1 MPRDVIAAPGG
12 EAPATAGQR
21 SGGQDARSGA
31 GTVADIDLDLLPDPV
46 VRIDGGNVVVAANRA
61 ATELAGG
68 AELVGR
74 RLAEVLDP
82 RDKDG
87 QSLLGDCWPRAASL
101 RSVTAL
107 PEHRVTIAGLDGTR
121 LPARLTA
128 RYERDADGR
137 IGGAVVA
144 IRAERR
150 SDREPSGAEVVS
162 TVSHELRSPLTSV
175 KGYTSLLLNRWDR
188 ISDEQKQMMLQQVHH
203 DADRVTRLI
212 TELLDISRLETGRLV
227 LRRQLVDL
235 SDLASTVIDKLQVQY
250 PDLDCTC
257 TFPDDFPRVYA
268 DPDKVEQVL
277 TNLVE
282 NGAKYASPVG
292 MRVEGAIR
300 DGEVAVAVHDAGE
313 GIPAADLPRVFRK
326 FFRRDMG
333 KPTGTGLGL
342 WISRGLVEAHGGRL
356 TATSE
361 EGKGSTFCFTLPLVD
376 VDALLNGS

>member
-1 MPRDVIAAPGG
+1 MA
-12 EAPATAGQR
+12 
-21 SGGQDARSGA
+21 DA
-31 GTVADIDLDLLPDPV
+31 IDLDLLPDPV
-46 VRIDGGNVVVAANRA
+46 VRIDAGNVVVAANRA
-61 ATELAGG
+61 ARDLTGG
-68 AELVGR
+68 ADLVGR
-74 RLAEVLDP
+74 QLAEVLDP
-82 RDKDG
+82 RDSDG

-107 PEHRVTIAGLDGTR
+107 PEHRVTIAGVDGTR
-121 LPARLTA
+121 LGARLTA
-128 RYERDADGR
+128 RYERDGDGR
-137 IGGAVVA
+137 IEGAVVA

-150 SDREPSGAEVVS
+150 ADREPSGAEVVS

-175 KGYTSLLLNRWDR
+175 KGYTSLLLNRWER
-188 ISDEQKQMMLQQVHH
+188 ITDEQKQMMLQQVHH

-235 SDLASTVIDKLQVQY
+235 PQLAATVVEKLQVQY
-250 PDLDCTC
+250 PDLDCTRA
-257 TFPDDFPRVYA
+257 FPDDFPRVYA

-282 NGAKYASPVG
+282 NAAKYASPVG
-292 MRVEGAIR
+292 MRIEGTVR
-300 DGEVAVAVHDAGE
+300 DDAVAVAVHDAGE

-361 EGKGSTFCFTLPLVD
+361 EGAGSRFCFTLPLVD
-376 VDALLNGS
+376 VDALLSGG